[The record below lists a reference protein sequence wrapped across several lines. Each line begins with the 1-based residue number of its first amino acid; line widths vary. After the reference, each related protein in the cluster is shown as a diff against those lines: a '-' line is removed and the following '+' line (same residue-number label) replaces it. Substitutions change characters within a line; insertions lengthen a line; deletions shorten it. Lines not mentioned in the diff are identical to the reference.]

1 MSMYAKVISMLFYM
15 FFTCVI
21 FNPQISGVTIYL
33 YVMLPFLDPGYT
45 AYLAATFRRWIV
57 PLAITLTVC
66 LFSAP
71 MVAAKVAAVAI
82 CVGYLAYTFS
92 KRIQFLHVWM
102 AINVLFGIVQFVLYY
117 VDHDLSVQ
125 FGPDAVSQMLW
136 GDSATQTN
144 TNFYEILYFARVCG
158 FSREAGF
165 FASLLIASFALYLMQ
180 SGKKSKAV
188 IAMYCVGLV
197 ISFSKASFVLVIFV
211 LFYLMR
217 RQLRTIHPLVSLV
230 GFTAVSMA
238 IALYLNQYD
247 FFGSET
253 FAHRMAGYPFLLDA
267 RFADLIKGVTS
278 AQLNDEYG
286 YLPYLHMNAELYRLS
301 DVTFA
306 SIPGLIADVGLVAAL
321 VLVGVLAFTASDGFV
336 ILLFLLVTATVS
348 ITMVT
353 SFVPLAY
360 LICYWPRIAVYSAN
374 QRERTH
380 AMAGRRQ
387 PTLRRT

>member
-1 MSMYAKVISMLFYM
+1 MYAKVISMLFYM

-45 AYLAATFRRWIV
+45 AYLVATFRRWIV
-57 PLAITLTVC
+57 PLAIALTVC
-66 LFSAP
+66 LVSAP
-71 MVAAKVAAVAI
+71 MAAAKVASVAI

-92 KRIQFLHVWM
+92 KRIQFLHMWM
-102 AINVLFGIVQFVLYY
+102 VINVLFGVVQFVLYY

-144 TNFYEILYFARVCG
+144 TNFYEILYFARVSG

-180 SGKKSKAV
+180 DGKKSKAM
-188 IAMYCVGLV
+188 IAIYCVGLI
-197 ISFSKASFVLVIFV
+197 ISFSKASFVLVIFA
-211 LFYLMR
+211 LFYFMR
-217 RQLRTIHPLVSLV
+217 RQLRTIHPLVSLI
-230 GFTAVSMA
+230 GFAAISMT
-238 IALYLNQYD
+238 IALYMNQYD

-253 FAHRMAGYPFLLDA
+253 IAHRLAGYPFLLDA

-278 AQLNDEYG
+278 AQLNNEYG
-286 YLPYLHMNAELYRLS
+286 YLPYLHINAKLYRLS
-301 DVTFA
+301 DVTFS

-321 VLVGVLAFTASDGFV
+321 VLIGVLAFTASDGFV
-336 ILLFLLVTATVS
+336 VLLFLLITATVS

-360 LICYWPRIAVYSAN
+360 LICYWPRIAAYCAN
-374 QRERTH
+374 QRERAQ

-387 PTLRRT
+387 PTLWRT

>member
-1 MSMYAKVISMLFYM
+1 MYAKVISMLFYM